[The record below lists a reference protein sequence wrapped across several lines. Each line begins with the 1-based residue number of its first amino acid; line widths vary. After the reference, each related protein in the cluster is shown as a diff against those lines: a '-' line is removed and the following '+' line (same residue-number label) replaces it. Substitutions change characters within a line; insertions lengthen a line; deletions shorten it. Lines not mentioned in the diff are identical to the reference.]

1 MESVFMET
9 FELGKIKMY
18 VSDDHR
24 FGTDAFLLAYY
35 AGVRPD
41 SIVCD
46 LCTGCGIIPLI
57 FCKNVMPHL
66 IYAVDIQPE
75 AIELLSMTVKENHLE
90 NTVQPILADLRNMP
104 QSLLA
109 YETVDIVTA
118 NPPYMTS
125 GSGFEKASRPQ
136 AIARHEL
143 MCTVDDV
150 CAAAG
155 RLLKY
160 GGLLK
165 MCHRPERLGDVICSM
180 RANKIEPKSI
190 TFVFNSVLDKPWLF
204 LITGKKGGKSGMIVE
219 KPMILRNDDKSYT
232 EEYSRLYE

>member
-1 MESVFMET
+1 MET

-41 SIVCD
+41 SVVCD

-66 IYAVDIQPE
+66 IYAVDIQQE
-75 AIELLSMTVKENHLE
+75 AIDLLNMTVKENHLE

-104 QSLLA
+104 QSVLA

-125 GSGFEKASRPQ
+125 GSGFEKMSRPQ

-165 MCHRPERLGDVICSM
+165 MCHRPERLGDVICAM

-190 TFVFNSVLDKPWLF
+190 TFVFNSILDKPWLF

>member
-1 MESVFMET
+1 MET
-9 FELGKIKMY
+9 FALGKLTMY

-35 AGVRPD
+35 AGVKPG

-66 IYAVDIQPE
+66 IYAMDIQEE
-75 AIELLSMTVKENHLE
+75 AIELLQMSVEKNGLQNHL
-90 NTVQPILADLRNMP
+90 QPILGDLRDIPQNMI
-104 QSLLA
+104 A
-109 YETVDIVTA
+109 YESVDIVTA

-125 GSGFEKASRPQ
+125 GSGFEKESRPQ

-150 CAAAG
+150 CKAAG
-155 RLLKY
+155 KLLKY

-165 MCHRPERLGDVICSM
+165 MCHRPERLSDVINAM
-180 RANKIEPKSI
+180 RENKIEPKSI
-190 TFVFNSVLDKPWLF
+190 TFVHNSILDKPWLF
-204 LITGKKGGKSGMIVE
+204 LITGKKGAKSGMIVE

>member
-1 MESVFMET
+1 MET
-9 FELGKIKMY
+9 FALGKLTMY

-35 AGVRPD
+35 AGVKPG

-66 IYAVDIQPE
+66 IYAMDIQEE
-75 AIELLSMTVKENHLE
+75 AIELLQMSVEKNGLQNHL
-90 NTVQPILADLRNMP
+90 QPILGDLRDISQNMI
-104 QSLLA
+104 A
-109 YETVDIVTA
+109 YESVDIVTA

-125 GSGFEKASRPQ
+125 GSGFEKESRPQ

-150 CAAAG
+150 CKAAG
-155 RLLKY
+155 KLLKY

-165 MCHRPERLGDVICSM
+165 MCHRPERLSDVINAM
-180 RANKIEPKSI
+180 RENKIEPKSI
-190 TFVFNSVLDKPWLF
+190 TFVHNSILDKPWLF
-204 LITGKKGGKSGMIVE
+204 LITGKKGAKSGMIVE

>member
-1 MESVFMET
+1 MET
-9 FELGKIKMY
+9 FALGKLTMY

-41 SIVCD
+41 QVVCD

-57 FCKNVMPHL
+57 FCKNVMPRL
-66 IYAVDIQPE
+66 VYAIDIQEE
-75 AIELLSMTVKENHLE
+75 AIELLKMSVEKNNLQ
-90 NTVQPILADLRNMP
+90 NTVAPILTDLRELD
-104 QSLLA
+104 QRYLA
-109 YETVDIVTA
+109 FESVDIVTA

-125 GSGFEKASRPQ
+125 GSGFEKMSRPQ

-150 CAAAG
+150 CKTAG
-155 RLLKY
+155 KLLKY

-165 MCHRPERLGDVICSM
+165 MCHRPERLADVINSM
-180 RANKIEPKSI
+180 RENKIEPKSI
-190 TFVFNSVLDKPWLF
+190 TFVHNSILDKPWLF
-204 LITGKKGGKSGMIVE
+204 LITGKKGAKSGMIVE

>member
-1 MESVFMET
+1 MET
-9 FELGKIKMY
+9 ETFALGNIKMY

-24 FGTDAFLLAYY
+24 FGTDAFILAYY

-41 SIVCD
+41 SVVCD

-57 FCKNVMPHL
+57 FCKNVKPHL
-66 IYAVDIQPE
+66 IYAVDIQKE
-75 AIELLSMTVKENHLE
+75 AIDLLDMTVKENSLE
-90 NTVQPILADLRNMP
+90 NIVQPIHADLREMP
-104 QSLLA
+104 QTLIA

-118 NPPYMTS
+118 NPPYMTG

-165 MCHRPERLGDVICSM
+165 MCHRPERLSDVINSM
-180 RANKIEPKSI
+180 RENKIEPKSI
-190 TFVFNSVLDKPWLF
+190 TFVHNSILDRPWLF
-204 LITGKKGGKSGMIVE
+204 LITGKKGAKSGMVVE